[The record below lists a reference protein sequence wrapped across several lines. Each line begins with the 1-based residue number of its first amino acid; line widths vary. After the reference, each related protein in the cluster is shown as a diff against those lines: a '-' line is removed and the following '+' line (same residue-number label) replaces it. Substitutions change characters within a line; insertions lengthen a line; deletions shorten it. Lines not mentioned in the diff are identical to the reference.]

1 MHFDFYERYKD
12 YPDTELLKITQQPDA
27 YQPDAVDAALRILK
41 ERGVKEEK
49 VNSIHLLDSFELTE
63 EAKLPKLLTLLLVL
77 LALEYLWKLYGTAKM
92 FFYDGLIKDTTV
104 MVLSL
109 ILPFAYSVFVFYLL
123 LKGKTWGW
131 ILTFVS
137 ASVTAGSRIMEMDSL
152 FRYIGLDTINGAAFI
167 AITFLNLFLAIALW
181 QKEILAF
188 FNVRIETRRW
198 TALVTLFIL
207 VMLVLYRFSS
217 HLGTF

>member
-12 YPDTELLKITQQPDA
+12 YPDTELQKITQQPDA

-63 EAKLPKLLTLLLVL
+63 EAKPPKLLTLLLVL
-77 LALEYLWKLYGTAKM
+77 LALEFLWKFYNTAKV
-92 FFYDGLIKDTTV
+92 FFYDGSIRDTS
-104 MVLSL
+104 VLLVSF
-109 ILPFAYSVFVFYLL
+109 IPFVYSAFVFYLL

-131 ILTFVS
+131 ILTFIS
-137 ASVTAGSRIMEMDSL
+137 ASITAGGRIIQLDSL
-152 FRYIGLDTINGAAFI
+152 LKYIGLDTVQGATFM
-167 AITFLNLFLAIALW
+167 AITFLNLFISISLW

-188 FNVRIETRRW
+188 FNVTTETRRW
-198 TALVTLFIL
+198 TSLAAFCILALLL
-207 VMLVLYRFSS
+207 LYRLAS
-217 HLGTF
+217 